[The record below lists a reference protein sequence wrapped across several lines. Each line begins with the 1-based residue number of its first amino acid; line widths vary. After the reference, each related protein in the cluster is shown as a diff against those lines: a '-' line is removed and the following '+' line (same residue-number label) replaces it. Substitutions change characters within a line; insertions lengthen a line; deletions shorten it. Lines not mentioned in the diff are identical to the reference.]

1 MSAGE
6 QANRLHVVIMGV
18 GRTGTRLAENL
29 VRAGQQVTVID
40 WNAASFARLPEDFEG
55 RTVLGNAMDQD
66 VLRLAGIESADVFVA
81 AASGDNRNIMACQ
94 IVQQVFAVPKVISR
108 IKDPIRAEIY
118 SKRGIEVNCRTT
130 EGADVI
136 LDLVASGDTS

>member
-1 MSAGE
+1 MHA
-6 QANRLHVVIMGV
+6 VIMGA
-18 GRTGTRLAENL
+18 GRTGTRLAQSL

-40 WNAASFARLPEDFEG
+40 WNEAAFARLPEDFEG

-66 VLRLAGIESADVFVA
+66 VLRRAGVESADAFVA
-81 AASGDNRNIMACQ
+81 ATSGDNRNIMACQ

-118 SKRGIEVNCRTT
+118 RRRGIEVDCRTI

-136 LDLVASGDTS
+136 LGLIEAPDAR